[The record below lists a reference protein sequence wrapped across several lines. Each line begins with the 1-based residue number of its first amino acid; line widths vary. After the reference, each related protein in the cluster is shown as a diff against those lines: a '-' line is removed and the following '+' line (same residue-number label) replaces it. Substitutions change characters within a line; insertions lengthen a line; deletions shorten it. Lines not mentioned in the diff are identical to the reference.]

1 MYQIY
6 GINGCDAL
14 LSSDMF
20 KIKKLFV
27 DRSRLLKL
35 KAKMNKLH
43 HKKIDDAMVLDR
55 KNFLNKFPS
64 KHTQG
69 IVAHFEGN
77 AELDADSI
85 FEKMGK
91 RKRACLVILDGVTDP
106 QNFGQIIRTCECA
119 GVDGVVISKHKSA
132 GVTSAVMQVSQ
143 GAFLSMPVYIAG
155 NLSQFMRKLKKNG
168 FWVIGVEN
176 SVNASP
182 WYKVDFNCNSAIVLG
197 SEGSGISRLVGEN
210 CDIITT
216 IPMKGSINSLNVSA
230 TAPVVLF
237 ERLRQ
242 ISH

>member
-14 LSSDMF
+14 LSSDIF

-27 DRSRLLKL
+27 DDSRFLKL
-35 KAKMNKLH
+35 KAKMNKSH
-43 HKKIDDAMVLDR
+43 HKKIDTAIVLDR
-55 KNFLNKFPS
+55 KSFLNKFPS

-77 AELDADSI
+77 VELDANDA
-85 FEKMGK
+85 FEKIGQ
-91 RKRACLVILDGVTDP
+91 RKRACLVLLDGVTDP

-132 GVTSAVMQVSQ
+132 GVTSAVLQVSQ
-143 GAFLSMPVYIAG
+143 GAFVSLPIYIAG
-155 NLSQFMRKLKKNG
+155 NLSQFIRKLKKNN
-168 FWVIGVEN
+168 FWVVGIEN
-176 SVNASP
+176 SINASP
-182 WYKVDFNCNSAIVLG
+182 WYEVDFNCNTAIVLG
-197 SEGSGISRLVGEN
+197 SEGTGISRLVGEN
-210 CDIITT
+210 CDITTT

-230 TAPVVLF
+230 TVPVVLF